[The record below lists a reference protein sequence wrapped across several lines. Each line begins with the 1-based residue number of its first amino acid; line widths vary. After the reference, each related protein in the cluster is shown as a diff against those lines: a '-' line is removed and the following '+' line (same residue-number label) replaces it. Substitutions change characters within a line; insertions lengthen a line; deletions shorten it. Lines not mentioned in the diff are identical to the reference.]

1 MLVELESGLAADHEL
16 PALTSRVLTEANR
29 TLRLQAE
36 KLERISAT
44 DELTQQYNRRYL
56 NQRLTEELRKSRGS
70 DRPLSLILFDVD
82 NFKSINDA
90 FSHLVGDE
98 VLRLVAATLRSTFR
112 HSDVVARWGGEEF
125 GVLLPETAKDGAL
138 VVAEKARAAV
148 ANADWEAV
156 AGG

>member
-1 MLVELESGLAADHEL
+1 
-16 PALTSRVLTEANR
+16 
-29 TLRLQAE
+29 
-36 KLERISAT
+36 
-44 DELTQQYNRRYL
+44 
-56 NQRLTEELRKSRGS
+56 EELRKSRGS

-156 AGG
+156 AGGLRVTVSAGVAAAGEVSGPETVQALLKLADRRLYAAKGAGRNRIASGATDREEA